1 MKIVNFDRTKFAL
14 GLEWSI
20 LANDKKEQRSQMEK
34 VKKSRPKSKAY
45 VLKGTETG
53 VAYTETDVP
62 SAAALLCWLSSESSK
77 KSGNPETWV
86 VIDKVGTEHGQDLY
100 WLCVASEGV
109 VVPGMDTV
117 GNYETISET
126 LAEVV
131 DLLDGAT
138 VYTTD
143 ANFEAYVSEIVSV
156 NSTSFAELFKMAP
169 KAALNAA
176 KPKAYAYEKQLA
188 GWIVALLVGV
198 GAASGGYV
206 WYMNYLKKQREE
218 VLKLKRELIPAQ
230 LLKEAQE
237 SARKK
242 TAENFNSVMKSE
254 AAKQK
259 VPLAKAL
266 PVWLEASFNL
276 ERYVAGWNA
285 TDIRCTVEPAECK
298 VSWVRSKYA
307 TANDFLKAMPNAEI
321 DRSNFSAAVTHFAVT
336 YQPKEDQK
344 LVYGPVKEDY
354 ELALASNMQSLII
367 KPFSHSLKTFAP
379 VKYDAFV
386 VPEKDAKAATTST
399 IPTNVGVSS
408 SELELSGQKLWTA
421 EAAVKEFD
429 HPWAFAES
437 YSLTF
442 SPTETGSWKIGA
454 KLWLADPNAKADA
467 APKAKPAN
475 Q

>member
-156 NSTSFAELFKMAP
+156 NNTSFAELFKMAP
-169 KAALNAA
+169 KAALAAA
-176 KPKAYAYEKQLA
+176 KPKAFAYEKQLA
-188 GWIVALLVGV
+188 AWIVAFMVAA

-206 WYMNYLKKQREE
+206 AYKNYLKKKRDEII
-218 VLKLKRELIPAQ
+218 KNNRELIPAQ
-230 LLKEAQE
+230 MLKEAQD

-242 TAENFNSVMKSE
+242 TAENFNAALKNE

-259 VPLAKAL
+259 IELSKAL

-276 ERYVAGWNA
+276 ERYVNGWNA
-285 TDIRCTVEPAECK
+285 TDIKCTVEPAECK
-298 VSWVRSKYA
+298 VSWARSKYA
-307 TANDFLKAMPNAEI
+307 TANDFLKAMPQAEI
-321 DRSNFSAAVTHFAVT
+321 DRNNFSAAVTTFAVK
-336 YQPKEDQK
+336 YPEKAEK
-344 LVYGPVKEDY
+344 RLVYGPQKEDY

-367 KPFSHSLKTFAP
+367 KPFSHSLKPFAP
-379 VKYDAFV
+379 VKYEASI
-386 VPEKDAKAATTST
+386 VPEKDSKEKAGV
-399 IPTNVGVSS
+399 IPTNIGVSS
-408 SELELSGQKLWTA
+408 SDLELAGQKLWTA

-454 KLWLADPNAKADA
+454 KLWLADPNARADA
-467 APKAKPAN
+467 AAKAKPAN
-475 Q
+475 P